1 MRRPLQLQSNSSR
14 VSMLGIGAHHIEAD
28 HIEAARRSSSPPNI
42 SHSQWLS
49 TVRGTRQS
57 ARWQFAIL
65 HASTEAPFLC
75 VIFVTR
81 ADQFGRDQA
90 TLCADP
96 SFPKKHVPCIRTS
109 LKGNS

>member
-1 MRRPLQLQSNSSR
+1 
-14 VSMLGIGAHHIEAD
+14 MLDIEAHHIEAD
-28 HIEAARRSSSPPNI
+28 HIEADHLEVARQRSSPPNI
-42 SHSQWLS
+42 SHSRWLS

-65 HASTEAPFLC
+65 HVSTEAPFLC

-90 TLCADP
+90 TLCADL
-96 SFPKKHVPCIRTS
+96 SFPIQHVPCIRTS